1 MKFSEQWLRLWV
13 NPKIDTNKLTE
24 QLTMAGLEVDSIAPV
39 ALPFTN
45 VVVGKVLTVKPHPN
59 AERLRI
65 CEVNVGAKQ
74 NLTIVC
80 GAKNVCADLKVAV
93 ALLGALLPGD
103 LKIKKAKLRGIES
116 CGMICSAQ
124 ELGLGKSSDGIME
137 LPSDAPLGKDLRTYF
152 KLDDNTIE
160 IELTPNR
167 GDCLSIAGIAR
178 EIAVINRCQ
187 YECPKTKNITAAITD
202 KFPIHVTAKSA
213 CPRYIGRVIRNINNT
228 AKTPLWMQERLRRSE
243 INAISPVVDVTNYVM
258 LELGQ
263 PLHAFDLAKLH
274 GGIQVRYAKA
284 KETIILLDGQKLTL
298 NDKVLV
304 IADEKKAM
312 ALAGVM
318 GGLDS
323 GVNENTQDI
332 FLESAFFDPILV
344 ANSARLYGLQT
355 DSAYRFARGVDYNL
369 QHKAIQRVTEL
380 LLDIVGG
387 KPGPISEVASKEYLP
402 KAPIILRENR
412 IKRVLGITIAKKE
425 VNSILQR
432 LGMQLEKTKPGWS
445 VTVPSHRFDIQAEID
460 LLEELARIYGYN
472 QIPNHKPSSEL
483 TITPIAETKT
493 PLQRVRCLLVGLG
506 YHEAIT
512 YSFVD
517 TKLQELLAPEYKP
530 LVLKNPLSLDMAVM
544 RTSILP
550 GLIKAVLHNQH
561 RQQERIRLFETG
573 LCFITQNGKL
583 QQLPFLGGVAVGNA
597 YPEQWGIE
605 SRALN
610 FFDVKGD
617 IETLLQLTGLSAEIS
632 FLKEQHAALHP
643 GRSARIYHKNQA
655 IGYLGELHPQIKQ
668 QLDIK
673 SVAYI
678 FELDLAFLQ
687 NTLIP
692 KFMPISKFPMVRRD
706 IAIIVDEAV
715 FVQRIKEKMLA
726 ESNKLLCNV
735 EIFDIYQG
743 QGVEKGKKSVA
754 LNLIFQH
761 TSRTLVD
768 EEIDEQVSKL
778 VAKLRHQFGAILR
791 G

>member
-1 MKFSEQWLRLWV
+1 
-13 NPKIDTNKLTE
+13 
-24 QLTMAGLEVDSIAPV
+24 
-39 ALPFTN
+39 
-45 VVVGKVLTVKPHPN
+45 
-59 AERLRI
+59 
-65 CEVNVGAKQ
+65 
-74 NLTIVC
+74 
-80 GAKNVCADLKVAV
+80 
-93 ALLGALLPGD
+93 
-103 LKIKKAKLRGIES
+103 
-116 CGMICSAQ
+116 MI
-124 ELGLGKSSDGIME
+124 I
-137 LPSDAPLGKDLRTYF
+137 
-152 KLDDNTIE
+152 
-160 IELTPNR
+160 
-167 GDCLSIAGIAR
+167 
-178 EIAVINRCQ
+178 
-187 YECPKTKNITAAITD
+187 
-202 KFPIHVTAKSA
+202 
-213 CPRYIGRVIRNINNT
+213 
-228 AKTPLWMQERLRRSE
+228 
-243 INAISPVVDVTNYVM
+243 M

-284 KETIILLDGQKLTL
+284 KETITLLDGQKLTL

-332 FLESAFFDPILV
+332 FLESAFFDPILT
-344 ANSARLYGLQT
+344 ANSARLYSLQT

-369 QHKAIQRVTEL
+369 QHKAIQRATEL

-387 KPGPISEVASKEYLP
+387 EPGPISEVASKRYIP
-402 KAPIILRENR
+402 KAPEIGLRENR

-432 LGMQLEKTKPGWS
+432 LGMQLEKIKPGWS

-493 PLQRVRCLLVGLG
+493 PLQRIRCLLVGLG

-517 TKLQELLAPEYKP
+517 AKLQELLDPAYKP

-544 RTSILP
+544 RTNMWP

-632 FLKEQHAALHP
+632 FLKEQHAVLHP

-673 SVAYI
+673 SVTYL

-692 KFMPISKFPMVRRD
+692 KFTPISKFPMVRRD

-715 FVQRIKEKMLA
+715 FVQRIKEKLFA
-726 ESNKLLCNV
+726 ESNKLLRNV

-768 EEIDEQVSKL
+768 EEIDELVSKL